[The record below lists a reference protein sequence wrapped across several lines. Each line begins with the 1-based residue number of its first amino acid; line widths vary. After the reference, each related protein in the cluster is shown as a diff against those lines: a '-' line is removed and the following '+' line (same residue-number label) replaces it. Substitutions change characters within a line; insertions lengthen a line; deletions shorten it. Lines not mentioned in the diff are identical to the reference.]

1 MKKKRVGA
9 EEKDLYD
16 RTLERILG
24 WLRTGSERTSVAF
37 LKREL
42 FIIIQS
48 TRTVQDDEISRRAA
62 ALTYHTLLS
71 LVPILAVA
79 FALFKSFGGFAKLQK
94 PLEDFIFSQL
104 ALPNADQVAL
114 WLGNFVVNVNSG
126 AIAGVGVLVLFYSAG
141 GLLINVEEAFNRMW
155 NVRLHRPLYVRLA
168 IYWCILT
175 LAPPILALS
184 ISFSSTVISNTVT
197 ASLGPTAAGVM
208 MGLISP
214 VSVAIMLFMVYVMV
228 PDTHVPWKNA
238 AISAV
243 VTAVVWNGAKFFFLW
258 SSRTSSKYSAV
269 YGALSALPLLMVWI
283 YASWFIV
290 LFGAAYSRA
299 RGETALLNIEPEVQA
314 PTPTLRVIARVI
326 VAMWE
331 TFREGK
337 PITAECLAKA
347 VDIPVPLCRSC
358 MEVLLDRELI
368 QHTETESEEGT
379 EYFLRRHLG
388 EMSLASLD
396 TWLAH
401 PEAKRCEA
409 KLTPSPL
416 WTPVE
421 QRLTEAERARRA
433 ILDVSVENAT
443 VHDAVARSAKT
454 STLS

>member
-1 MKKKRVGA
+1 MKKKK
-9 EEKDLYD
+9 EPQEKDLYD
-16 RTLERILG
+16 RTLDWILG
-24 WLRTGSERTSVAF
+24 RLKTGGKTPFIAF
-37 LKREL
+37 AKREL
-42 FIIIQS
+42 FILIQVARS
-48 TRTVQDDEISRRAA
+48 VQNDEISRRAA

-71 LVPILAVA
+71 LVPVLAVA

-104 ALPNADQVAL
+104 ALPHADQVAK
-114 WLGNFVVNVNSG
+114 WLGNFVLNVNGG

-141 GLLINVEEAFNRMW
+141 GLLVNVEEAFNRMW

-175 LAPPILALS
+175 LAPPIVALS
-184 ISFSSTVISNTVT
+184 ISFSTTVISNTVT
-197 ASLGPTAAGVM
+197 TWMGPTVGGLMV
-208 MGLISP
+208 GLISP

-243 VTAVVWNGAKFFFLW
+243 VTAVVWNAAKFFFLW

-290 LFGAAYSRA
+290 LFGASYSRA
-299 RGETALLNIEPEVQA
+299 RGETDQLTIEAEPQS
-314 PTPTLRVIARVI
+314 PTPTLRVVARVI
-326 VAMWE
+326 VAIWE
-331 TFREGK
+331 AFREGK
-337 PITAECLAKA
+337 PITAEGLAKT

-358 MEVLLDRELI
+358 MELLLDRNLI
-368 QHTETESEEGT
+368 EHAETECHEGT

-396 TWLAH
+396 AWLAD
-401 PEAKRCEA
+401 PQARKCETTLA
-409 KLTPSPL
+409 PSPL
-416 WTPVE
+416 WIPVG
-421 QRLTEAERARRA
+421 QKLDEAEAARR
-433 ILDVSVENAT
+433 LVLEVSLENAT
-443 VHDAVARSAKT
+443 ATAGSGPLVDSPR
-454 STLS
+454 LS